1 MNFKYIDLFAG
12 IGGIRMPFQE
22 FGGECVFSSEW
33 DKFSQITY
41 EANFG
46 EKPQGDITT
55 IKESDIPSFDILTGG
70 FPCQAFSV
78 AGKKLG
84 FQDTRGTLFFDIAR
98 ILDFH
103 KPKAFLLENVK
114 GLALEPGL
122 REAWRDIEAKYI
134 LASENMQ
141 KKNTQ
146 VFVINSFRS

>member
-1 MNFKYIDLFAG
+1 MKFKYIDLFAG

-55 IKESDIPSFDILTGG
+55 IKESDIPSFDILTGR

-78 AGKKLG
+78 AGKKIR
-84 FQDTRGTLFFDIAR
+84 FSRYKRNIVFDIAR

-114 GLALEPGL
+114 GLVGHNKKQTFHTICKTL
-122 REAWRDIEAKYI
+122 RDTLGYNITYRILNAKDFGVP
-134 LASENMQ
+134 S
-141 KKNTQ
+141 K
-146 VFVINSFRS
+146 